1 MVMEINVEFDDR
13 KPLPPSQFLK
23 FNFDDSVKILASI
36 RSL

>member
-1 MVMEINVEFDDR
+1 MVMEINVGFDDC

-23 FNFDDSVKILASI
+23 FNFDYPIKYWKSI